1 MKPTNETLLET
12 AFSPYDDKKIPDG
25 YSIEGQPIT
34 NKYGLHAIIYK
45 NKKSSNYIISFRGT
59 EDLKTWEGLKDWANN
74 LNDGWPQY
82 QENRTEISNA
92 VDRILL
98 SDPEARLHLV
108 GHSLG
113 GALAQFT
120 AYDIGMRHNRGMN
133 SRISL
138 TTWNAL
144 GGEWGLTANLPR
156 YDQRMLTGIDGTHFY
171 RFDDLVARLGGN
183 HVGGKKIMLIDPE
196 GKMESILN
204 AHMLK
209 ELKDAL
215 LQGSWKEQDP
225 KYAIATRYT
234 REFLGNAVGGL
245 VGLLSSNEDLEQFSG
260 LNRAIIQARYG
271 QAIQIATLEVACF
284 LWEYTL
290 ERLKNLSPEEKK
302 AIGRAVVDLIAAGI
316 SNSIKTKWL
325 IDKMLDN
332 VLWRV
337 TDSAEGNA
345 GLSREDIIWISEIFA
360 KVAQKAEEKGSPFV
374 DLLRNASKEI
384 LNPLPGLPFGLGE
397 FLMAFGPNMIFAR
410 MGMRAILEKI
420 QRELERAERAPL
432 SSPLAFD
439 LDGDGIETV
448 GLDNGIYFDHDNN
461 GFAEATGWIAP
472 DDGLLTYD
480 KNQNG
485 NIDSGEELFGNHFRL
500 SGGGTAQHGFQALGE
515 LDSDANKVIDH
526 RDREWSKL
534 RIWQD
539 YDLDGTADAGELN
552 DVASH
557 GIKSIP
563 LDYVFSSY
571 VDWHGNQHRQEGKY
585 MKSDGSMAALTDVWF
600 NLDQKQSMDKNIIA
614 SGPELAFVPDLEGG
628 GNVPSLHQAILRDK
642 SGELERLLKQWY
654 EVSTHAQQDLIE
666 SIIYLWTGATYHPTT
681 PAIIGINQR
690 RVDALEAFVGRKVTT
705 NRVVR
710 GDPGSFIVYTQ
721 FKEICN
727 HVTGLLNSHT
737 FFSEALSKVR
747 MTWSQEEEKITW
759 DVQPFLSY
767 LREQTED
774 WLTARDLTNLQLAI
788 KSLGDSGEDLLREL
802 RQLIM
807 ASPRDEDLKLRWLV
821 CDDITI
827 GSDESETLQPSNSF
841 PVTLYAG
848 DGNDHVITHH
858 ANDLIDGGRGDDIL
872 DGSLG
877 NDTYLFRKS
886 FGKDHIHEAE
896 THGRGFDTA
905 VFLNHTSR
913 DLEVVEQRKG
923 DLVLRFRDGNE
934 LTVARYASSS
944 YLFERVDLFRFA
956 DGIEW
961 RQSDILAN
969 IMRAK
974 PSIGDDILTGDLK
987 TALRID
993 GLAGHDLIWGGDC
1006 EDHLSGHRGN
1016 DALFGGDG
1024 DDWLR
1029 GGWGRDLLV
1038 GGSGRDR
1045 YLFAQGD
1052 GMDTIRAKNAGKPE
1066 DRGMI
1071 IFDAGVLPTKLKVSR
1086 DQDKTTL
1093 LLSTGAVGDQ
1103 IRIEQFFQ
1111 DDTPYHVHNPIE
1123 CVSFSDGT
1131 SWNTWDLLQ
1140 RAMRGTE
1147 QQDSLTGSIHD
1158 DSMHGLGGQDYLYG
1172 MAGQDR
1178 LYGDEGDDV
1187 LRGGPGSDLLY
1198 GGLGSNQFGFERGH
1212 GQDVIAA
1219 DLAANPSQRSGT
1231 IKFEAVILPQEVI
1244 FQRRADRLL
1253 ITYAPSTDSSN
1264 TNSSGT
1270 NSSSND
1276 SITVEQFF
1284 RENNPG
1290 NLWNPIRSVEFDH
1303 NRKVLTAQDIL
1314 SQLANGRSGTA
1325 AMDTLI
1331 ASAEVPY
1338 LWGFGGDD
1346 TLVSSDGE
1354 DLLDGGSGVDSASY
1368 ALAGRGV
1375 VVDLSVLTPQN
1386 TGGGGLDTLA
1396 GIENLLGSRFADQL
1410 SGSNEANLLDGGDGD
1425 DQLVGSAGADRYK
1438 GGAGSDLFLYRS
1450 ALEVGHGVRGRDR
1463 ILDFENEDRIDLS
1476 RIDADLSRPA
1486 DQPFVWIGEKEFSAP
1501 GQLRY
1506 SVVNGQGLLKG
1517 NLQGS
1522 SGPEFTL
1529 ALEGGFRLDPT
1540 IHLIL

>member
-1 MKPTNETLLET
+1 LLD
-12 AFSPYDDKKIPDG
+12 PN
-25 YSIEGQPIT
+25 IEGLGILDLTRTFLQT
-34 NKYGLHAIIYK
+34 KYGAGLAVAAVEIGLFLWQYAIQR
-45 NKKSSNYIISFRGT
+45 FA
-59 EDLKTWEGLKDWANN
+59 DLTLRAKDQLK
-74 LNDGWPQY
+74 
-82 QENRTEISNA
+82 
-92 VDRILL
+92 
-98 SDPEARLHLV
+98 
-108 GHSLG
+108 
-113 GALAQFT
+113 
-120 AYDIGMRHNRGMN
+120 
-133 SRISL
+133 
-138 TTWNAL
+138 
-144 GGEWGLTANLPR
+144 
-156 YDQRMLTGIDGTHFY
+156 
-171 RFDDLVARLGGN
+171 
-183 HVGGKKIMLIDPE
+183 
-196 GKMESILN
+196 ESILQ
-204 AHMLK
+204 LF
-209 ELKDAL
+209 DA
-215 LQGSWKEQDP
+215 
-225 KYAIATRYT
+225 
-234 REFLGNAVGGL
+234 
-245 VGLLSSNEDLEQFSG
+245 SSD
-260 LNRAIIQARYG
+260 
-271 QAIQIATLEVACF
+271 
-284 LWEYTL
+284 
-290 ERLKNLSPEEKK
+290 NLMQS
-302 AIGRAVVDLIAAGI
+302 
-316 SNSIKTKWL
+316 KWL
-325 IDKMLDN
+325 ISKMLDSTIRQ
-332 VLWRV
+332 VLD
-337 TDSAEGNA
+337 DSQ
-345 GLSREDIIWISEIFA
+345 LSNGINREEMEWISQLFQDMA
-360 KVAQKAEEKGSPFV
+360 DKAAQKHNPYAKI
-374 DLLRNASKEI
+374 LRDASKEI
-384 LNPLPGLPFGLGE
+384 LNPLPGLPFGLGK
-397 FLMAFGPNMIFAR
+397 FFMIFGPNIIFAR

-690 RVDALEAFVGRKVTT
+690 RVDALEAFAGRKVTT

-1212 GQDVIAA
+1212 GQDVIVA

-1244 FQRRADRLL
+1244 FQRRADQLL

-1331 ASAEVPY
+1331 ASSEVPY

-1486 DQPFVWIGEKEFSAP
+1486 DQPFVWIGESEFSAP

-1540 IHLIL
+1540 IHLFL